1 MESTAATY
9 YYNGQGASATATLL
23 KHKLSIQ
30 VPREGGLSEVFWYY
44 DQVMKGEEGQF
55 LYPGHAQQ
63 ALYIP
68 SASFA
73 EALTERMVQQAGS
86 VRRHRG
92 STLLK
97 LLLALLVLGAL
108 FYFVAVPRI
117 ASALAGRV
125 SLDYEKELG
134 EGMYRSMRGSF
145 TVDEQRTV
153 LINDF
158 FRQLNVPSKYNVQI
172 TVVKGDI
179 ANAFAIPGGRI
190 VVYDKLLN
198 GITSYPQLAAL
209 LAHEYVHVQ
218 NRHTLRS
225 LFRQLSS
232 RLILSLFLGNLDVVG
247 AVLIQNTDQLKDLS
261 YSRSLETEADE
272 EGAALLAKR
281 GVDCK
286 GFVELFQLLQKETG
300 GAEMP
305 EFINSHPNLDKR
317 IENVRKL
324 AACKGQQ
331 PQNDNILRGLF
342 LQIKTAE

>member
-1 MESTAATY
+1 MESAAATY
-9 YYNGQGASATATLL
+9 YYNEQGASATVALL
-23 KHKLSIQ
+23 KHTLSIQ
-30 VPREGGLSEVFWYY
+30 IQRDGGLSEVIWYY
-44 DQVMKGEEGQF
+44 DQIMKADDGRF
-55 LYPGHAQQ
+55 LYPGPIQQ
-63 ALYIP
+63 ALHIP
-68 SASFA
+68 SSAFT
-73 EALTERMVQQAGS
+73 EALMQRMRQQAGS
-86 VRRHRG
+86 IRRHRG

-97 LLLALLVLGAL
+97 LLLAFVVLAAL

-117 ASALAGRV
+117 ASGLAGRV

-134 EGMYRSMRGSF
+134 EGMYRSLQGSF

-158 FRQLNVPSKYNVQI
+158 FRQLNVRSPYDVKI

-225 LFRQLSS
+225 LFRQMSS
-232 RLILSLFLGNLDVVG
+232 SLFLSLFFGNLDVVG

-272 EGAALLAKR
+272 QGAALLANR
-281 GVDCK
+281 RIDCN
-286 GFVELFQLLQKETG
+286 GFVQLFQLLQKETG
-300 GAEMP
+300 GGEVP

-317 IENVRKL
+317 IRNIQKL
-324 AACKGQQ
+324 AACQGQQ
-331 PQNDNILRGLF
+331 PQNDNTLRGLF
-342 LQIKTAE
+342 LQLKTAE

>member
-1 MESTAATY
+1 MESVAATY

-23 KHKLSIQ
+23 KHKLSIHIQ
-30 VPREGGLSEVFWYY
+30 REGGLSEVFWYY
-44 DQVMKGEEGQF
+44 DQIMKGEEGQF
-55 LYPGHAQQ
+55 LYPGHTQQ
-63 ALYIP
+63 SLHIP
-68 SASFA
+68 STAFA
-73 EALTERMVQQAGS
+73 EALTGRIRQQAGS

-97 LLLALLVLGAL
+97 LLIALVVLGAL

-117 ASALAGRV
+117 ASRLAGNV

-145 TVDEQRTV
+145 TVDEKRTV

-158 FRQLNVPSKYNVQI
+158 FRQLNVRSSYNVQI

-190 VVYDKLLN
+190 VVYDKLLK

-232 RLILSLFLGNLDVVG
+232 SLFLSLFFGNLDVVG

-272 EGAALLAKR
+272 QGAALLAKR
-281 GVDCK
+281 GIDCD
-286 GFVELFQLLQKETG
+286 GFVQLFQLLQKESG
-300 GAEMP
+300 GAEVP

-317 IENVRKL
+317 IKNIQKL
-324 AACKGQQ
+324 NACNGQ
-331 PQNDNILRGLF
+331 PASEDNTLHGLF
-342 LQIKTAE
+342 LQLKTAE

>member
-30 VPREGGLSEVFWYY
+30 IERDGALSEVFWYY
-44 DQVMKGEEGQF
+44 DQVMKGDGGEF
-55 LYPGHAQQ
+55 LYPGPARQVLH
-63 ALYIP
+63 IP
-68 SASFA
+68 SAAFA
-73 EALTERMVQQAGS
+73 EALTGRMAQQAKS
-86 VRRHRG
+86 VYSRRG

-97 LLLALLVLGAL
+97 LLLAIVILGVVL
-108 FYFVAVPRI
+108 YFVAVPRI
-117 ASALAGRV
+117 ASGLAGNV
-125 SLDYEKELG
+125 SMNYEKELG

-145 TVDEQRTV
+145 TVDEKRTA
-153 LINDF
+153 LINEF
-158 FRQLNVPSKYNVQI
+158 FRQLNVRSDYNIQI
-172 TVVKGDI
+172 TVVKGDV

-190 VVYDKLLN
+190 VVYDKLLS

-232 RLILSLFLGNLDVVG
+232 RMILSLLLGNLDVVG
-247 AVLIQNTDQLKDLS
+247 AVLVQNTDQLKDLS

-272 EGAALLAKR
+272 EGALLLAKR

-286 GFVELFQLLQKETG
+286 GFVELFELLQKETG
-300 GAEMP
+300 GQEVP
-305 EFINSHPNLDKR
+305 EFINSHPNL
-317 IENVRKL
+317 
-324 AACKGQQ
+324 
-331 PQNDNILRGLF
+331 
-342 LQIKTAE
+342 

>member
-9 YYNGQGASATATLL
+9 YYNEQGASATATLL

-30 VPREGGLSEVFWYY
+30 IEREGALSEVLWYY
-44 DQVMKGEEGQF
+44 DQIMKGEVGEF
-55 LYPGHAQQ
+55 LYPGHARQV
-63 ALYIP
+63 LHIP
-68 SASFA
+68 SAAFA
-73 EALTERMVQQAGS
+73 EALTQRMVQQAGS
-86 VRRHRG
+86 VHRHRG

-97 LLLALLVLGAL
+97 VLLALVIIGAL
-108 FYFVAVPRI
+108 FYFIAVPRI
-117 ASALAGRV
+117 ASGLADRV
-125 SLDYEKELG
+125 SLNYEKELG
-134 EGMYRSMRGSF
+134 EGMYRSMRSSF

-153 LINDF
+153 LINEF
-158 FRQLNVPSKYNVQI
+158 FRQMQVPSTYNVQI

-190 VVYDKLLN
+190 VVYDKLLS

-232 RLILSLFLGNLDVVG
+232 RLVLSLFLGNLDVVG

-272 EGAALLAKR
+272 QGALLLAKR
-281 GVDCK
+281 GIDCK

-300 GAEMP
+300 GAEVP

-317 IENVRKL
+317 IKNIREL
-324 AACKGQQ
+324 SDCKGQQ
-331 PQNDNILRGLF
+331 PAEDNSLRGLF
-342 LQIKTAE
+342 LQLKTAE

>member
-1 MESTAATY
+1 MESVAATY

-23 KHKLSIQ
+23 KHRLSIQ
-30 VPREGGLSEVFWYY
+30 IQRDGALSEVVWYY
-44 DQVMKGEEGQF
+44 DQIMKGDDGRF
-55 LYPGHAQQ
+55 LYPGHVQQ
-63 ALYIP
+63 ALHIP
-68 SASFA
+68 SAAFA
-73 EALTERMVQQAGS
+73 EALTARMMQQAGS
-86 VRRHRG
+86 VHRHRG

-97 LLLALLVLGAL
+97 LLIALVVLGAL

-117 ASALAGRV
+117 ASGLAGKV
-125 SLDYEKELG
+125 SLAYEKELG

-145 TVDEQRTV
+145 TVDEQRTA

-179 ANAFAIPGGRI
+179 SNAFAIPGGRI

-247 AVLIQNTDQLKDLS
+247 TVLIQNTDQLKDLS

-272 EGAALLAKR
+272 EGAALLAQR

-286 GFVELFQLLQKETG
+286 GFVELFELLQKETG
-300 GAEMP
+300 GQEVP
-305 EFINSHPNLDKR
+305 EFINSHPNLEKR
-317 IENVRKL
+317 IKNIQQL
-324 AACKGQQ
+324 PACTGQQ
-331 PQNDNILRGLF
+331 PSNDHTLRGLF
-342 LQIKTAE
+342 LQLKTAE

>member
-1 MESTAATY
+1 MESVAATY
-9 YYNGQGASATATLL
+9 YYNEQGASATATLL

-30 VPREGGLSEVFWYY
+30 IEREGALSEVFWYY
-44 DQVMKGEEGQF
+44 DQIMKGEGGEF
-55 LYPGHAQQ
+55 LYPGPVRQ
-63 ALYIP
+63 ALLIP

-73 EALTERMVQQAGS
+73 EALTARMRQQAGS
-86 VRRHRG
+86 VHRHRG

-97 LLLALLVLGAL
+97 LLLALVVLGAL

-117 ASALAGRV
+117 AAGLADRV

-145 TVDEQRTV
+145 TVDEKRTV

-158 FRQLNVPSKYNVQI
+158 FRELKVPSPYNVQI

-179 ANAFAIPGGRI
+179 ANAFAIPGGHI
-190 VVYDKLLN
+190 VVYDKLLS

-232 RLILSLFLGNLDVVG
+232 RLVLSLFLGNLDVVG

-272 EGAALLAKR
+272 EGARLLAKR
-281 GVDCK
+281 GIDCK

-300 GAEMP
+300 GAEVP

-317 IENVRKL
+317 IRNIRAL
-324 AACKGQQ
+324 SACKGLQ
-331 PQNDNILRGLF
+331 PAEDNTLRGLF
-342 LQIKTAE
+342 LQLKTAE